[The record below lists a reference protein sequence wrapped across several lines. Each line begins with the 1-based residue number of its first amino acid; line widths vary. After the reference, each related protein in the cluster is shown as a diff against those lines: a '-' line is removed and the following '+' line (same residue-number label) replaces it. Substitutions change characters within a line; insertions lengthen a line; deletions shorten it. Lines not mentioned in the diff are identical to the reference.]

1 MRGTV
6 KIGEKDVEMLANAAS
21 PYLYSQLFHEDFLQI
36 IQQPAPPP
44 NVFEKMGYIMTCQA
58 TMKTEEL
65 FGGLKIT
72 DFYKWLESFEP
83 MAILQATKD
92 IAELYTGQEVQLSS
106 PKEKD
111 A

>member
-6 KIGEKDVEMLANAAS
+6 KIGDKDVEMLANAAS

-36 IQQPAPPP
+36 IQQPSPSP
-44 NVFEKMGYIMTCQA
+44 NVFEKMGYVLSCQA
-58 TMKTEEL
+58 TMKTEDI
-65 FGGLKIT
+65 FRGLKID
-72 DFYKWLESFEP
+72 DFYRWLEKFEP
-83 MAILQATKD
+83 MDILQATKE

-106 PKEKD
+106 PKGKD